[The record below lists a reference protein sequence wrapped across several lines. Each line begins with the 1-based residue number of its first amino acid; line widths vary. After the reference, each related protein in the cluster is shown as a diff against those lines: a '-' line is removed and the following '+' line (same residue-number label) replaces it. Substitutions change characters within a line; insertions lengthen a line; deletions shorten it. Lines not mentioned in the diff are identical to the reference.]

1 VRPLTGILDHQ
12 EKLPMKG
19 ETGSL
24 VGTKLGLSGDQVEVL
39 RACVVET
46 SIFGLMGIAGRVNC
60 TRLGPLMQAG
70 LIVVSVRYS
79 LMYAEMDG
87 KRS

>member
-1 VRPLTGILDHQ
+1 
-12 EKLPMKG
+12 MKG

-79 LMYAEMDG
+79 LMYPTFPYF
-87 KRS
+87 